1 MAQEFKFPDIGEGI
15 EEGEVVKWHIKT
27 GDGIK
32 EHQVVC
38 EIETEKAVVEI
49 PSPYSGTVLKIN
61 FKPGE
66 TVKVGEVLFVVGEK
80 DEKVLQGKS
89 KQELRHRVSKDVYKD
104 KQPKYS
110 AAGAVGFLEEAP
122 EEEETTPRA
131 ARPIKAEEKA
141 VLATPRVRKLAQELG
156 IDLLKVSPTGEGGR
170 ITEHNVRD
178 AVQPQKSEMVKI
190 KKKYDMWGYVDRE
203 PLKGIRKS
211 IAQHMSEAHKRIPAV
226 TMMDEVEIT
235 TLVNLRKKEKIK
247 AKKKGIK
254 LTYLPYIAKACVVG
268 FREFPLLN
276 ATLDEEGEEIILK
289 KYYNFG
295 FAVDINGKGLLVPV
309 VKGIDMKDIYAIA
322 KEIHGLAD
330 KARNRTIDL
339 QDMRGGTFTITNFG
353 SVGSKFSTPI
363 INYPEVAILGIGRMY
378 GSPPILPLSL
388 SFDHRVVDGAYAT
401 RFLNLLLQTLQ
412 NPQNLNK

>member
-15 EEGEVVKWHIKT
+15 EEGEVVKWHIRS
-27 GDGIK
+27 GDEIK
-32 EHQVVC
+32 EHQVVG
-38 EIETEKAVVEI
+38 EIETEKAVAEI
-49 PSPYSGTVLKIN
+49 PSPYSGIVLKIN

-66 TVKVGEVLFVVGEK
+66 TVKVGEVLFVVGK
-80 DEKVLQGKS
+80 KGEKVLEEGSRQVEPAGAGK
-89 KQELRHRVSKDVYKD
+89 KE
-104 KQPKYS
+104 PKYS

-122 EEEETTPRA
+122 EGEETSTEVSKPTKA
-131 ARPIKAEEKA
+131 AEPA
-141 VLATPRVRKLAQELG
+141 VLATPQVRKLAQELG
-156 IDLLKVSPTGEGGR
+156 IDLSKVSPTGEGGR
-170 ITEHNVRD
+170 ITEQDVRGP
-178 AVQPQKSEMVKI
+178 AQPQKSKMVV

-211 IAQHMSEAHKRIPAV
+211 IAQHMSEAHKRIPQV
-226 TMMDEVEIT
+226 TMMDEAEIT
-235 TLVNLRKKEKIK
+235 TLVNLREKEKIK

-254 LTYLPYIAKACVVG
+254 LTYLPYITKACMIG
-268 FREFPLLN
+268 FKEFPLLN
-276 ATLDEEGEEIILK
+276 ATLDEKNEEIIVK

-309 VKGIDMKDIYAIA
+309 VKGIDMKDIYTIA
-322 KEIHGLAD
+322 KEIHELAD

-363 INYPEVAILGIGRMY
+363 INYPEAAILGIGRMY
-378 GSPPILPLSL
+378 GDPPLLPLSL

-401 RFLNLLLQTLQ
+401 RFLNLLIQTLQ
-412 NPQNLNK
+412 NPKELLKK